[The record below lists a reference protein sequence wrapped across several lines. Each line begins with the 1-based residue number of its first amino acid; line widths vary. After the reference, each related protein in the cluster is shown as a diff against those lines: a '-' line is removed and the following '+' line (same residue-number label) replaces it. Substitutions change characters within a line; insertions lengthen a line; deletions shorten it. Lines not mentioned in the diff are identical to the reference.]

1 MARSSQLTT
10 AIVSLVLLL
19 GLQDAYGRAPKR
31 NLDTAN
37 TSPSPSPSPR
47 TCGEDYDCSNGGVK
61 NVRKAADTVTA
72 GDTPNS
78 RGGTDAECCEA
89 FVPGTCGNNFD
100 CSGEEPE
107 EDGETVV
114 AKAADTVTADTPG
127 TANECCE
134 AQTYVGEA
142 SVTISGITLTTAQ
155 SDAFQLAFRTGIA
168 DQYGRWV
175 TKEDVTIGTIVE
187 GRRRLSGGVTIPYT
201 ITTTD
206 ASVAQA
212 ALAVNLQMSSL
223 GIKIS
228 DTCGT
233 DCGEIGS
240 LQVDSATE
248 FQEVKADGGGSAT
261 PTAAAGAAT
270 ATLLL
275 VLFANI

>member
-1 MARSSQLTT
+1 
-10 AIVSLVLLL
+10 
-19 GLQDAYGRAPKR
+19 
-31 NLDTAN
+31 
-37 TSPSPSPSPR
+37 
-47 TCGEDYDCSNGGVK
+47 
-61 NVRKAADTVTA
+61 
-72 GDTPNS
+72 
-78 RGGTDAECCEA
+78 
-89 FVPGTCGNNFD
+89 VPGTCGNNFY
-100 CSGEEPE
+100 CSGEETGCGVGGYCNP
-107 EDGETVV
+107 V
-114 AKAADTVTADTPG
+114 AAAADTVTPDTPG
-127 TANECCE
+127 TVAECCE

-155 SDAFQLAFRTGIA
+155 SEAFQLAFRTGIA

-206 ASVAQA
+206 ASVAEA
-212 ALAVNLQMSSL
+212 ALSVNLDKSSL
-223 GIKIS
+223 KIKI
-228 DTCGT
+228 TEKCTQTGG
-233 DCGEIGS
+233 CGEMGGIE
-240 LQVDSATE
+240 VDSATE

>member
-19 GLQDAYGRAPKR
+19 GLQDAYGRVPKR
-31 NLDTAN
+31 NLAN
-37 TSPSPSPSPR
+37 ESPSPSPSPG
-47 TCGEDYDCSNGGVK
+47 TCGENFDCTEIPGFK
-61 NVRKAADTVTA
+61 NDVRKAADTPTA
-72 GDTPNS
+72 GDTSSS
-78 RGGTDAECCEA
+78 RGGTPAECCEA
-89 FVPGTCGNNFD
+89 LVPGTCGNNFD
-100 CSGEEPE
+100 CSGEE
-107 EDGETVV
+107 TNTIS
-114 AKAADTVTADTPG
+114 KAADTVTADTPG

-142 SVTISGITLTTAQ
+142 SVTISGITLVIAN
-155 SDAFQLAFRTGIA
+155 SDAFKGAFKESIA
-168 DQYGRWV
+168 EQYNGV
-175 TKEDVTIGTIVE
+175 SNSDVTIGTIVE

-212 ALAVNLQMSSL
+212 ALAVTLDRSSL
-223 GIKIS
+223 GIKIGEECQ
-228 DTCGT
+228 D
-233 DCGEIGS
+233 DCGEMGDMVVES
-240 LQVDSATE
+240 TTE
-248 FQEVKADGGGSAT
+248 FQEVKADGGGSTT

>member
-89 FVPGTCGNNFD
+89 LVPGTCGNNFD

-114 AKAADTVTADTPG
+114 AKTADTVTADTPG

-142 SVTISGITLTTAQ
+142 SVTISGVTLTTAQ
-155 SDAFQLAFRTGIA
+155 SDAFKSAFKDGIA
-168 DQYGRWV
+168 AQYSGV
-175 TKEDVTIGTIVE
+175 ISSDVTIGTIVE

-201 ITTTD
+201 ITTTI
-206 ASVAQA
+206 AATAQA
-212 ALAVNLQMSSL
+212 ALAVTLDKTSL

-228 DTCGT
+228 DECETNCG
-233 DCGEIGS
+233 DISG
-240 LQVDSATE
+240 LQVDSTTE
-248 FQEVKADGGGSAT
+248 FQEVKADEDDSAT